1 MQVPWWAPAR
11 FWDLYPLEKV
21 PPVPHPGLVTAN
33 VAVAMQDWQASLSLS
48 LSLTRQPP
56 PAFDSVSVC
65 ALRKSARLERL
76 IGSHLLRSILSL
88 LSVNLFWR
96 SGCLVVWTWFAAV
109 GAGAGLLRPD
119 RHERQLRASERGL
132 PARQHDVP
140 CRGGAVRPASVPSPP
155 LDKQN
160 KKRTQPKFL

>member
-48 LSLTRQPP
+48 LTHQPP

-65 ALRKSARLERL
+65 ALRYS
-76 IGSHLLRSILSL
+76 
-88 LSVNLFWR
+88 
-96 SGCLVVWTWFAAV
+96 
-109 GAGAGLLRPD
+109 RPD
-119 RHERQLRASERGL
+119 WR
-132 PARQHDVP
+132 D
-140 CRGGAVRPASVPSPP
+140 
-155 LDKQN
+155 
-160 KKRTQPKFL
+160 